1 MMQQHTAECTILP
14 QRSILQRL
22 QALEKENKLL
32 ANSLQQIEKENVEVK
47 QHLTEHLKVTA

>member
-1 MMQQHTAECTILP
+1 
-14 QRSILQRL
+14 LQRL